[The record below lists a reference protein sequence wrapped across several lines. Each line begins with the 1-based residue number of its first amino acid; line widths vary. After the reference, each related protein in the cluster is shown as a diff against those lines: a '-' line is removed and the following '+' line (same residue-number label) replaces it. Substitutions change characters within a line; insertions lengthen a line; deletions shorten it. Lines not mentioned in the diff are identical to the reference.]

1 MFPISVPV
9 SADVTKQKILANQSI
24 AVKKITAVFQDN
36 NDPLG
41 FVTITFR
48 DYGLI
53 GLAMDTGSTGRATYA
68 NSPTMNGID
77 IELFNPTASI
87 FIIPVFIDYE
97 VRH

>member
-1 MFPISVPV
+1 VAPAVAGV
-9 SADVTKQKILANQSI
+9 SRQKILANQSI
-24 AVKKITAVFQDN
+24 NLRKLTCIFQDN

-53 GLAMDTGSTGRATYA
+53 NLAMHTGSAGRRTFS

-77 IELFNPTASI
+77 IETTNPTASA
-87 FIIPVFIDYE
+87 FTIPLFLDYE